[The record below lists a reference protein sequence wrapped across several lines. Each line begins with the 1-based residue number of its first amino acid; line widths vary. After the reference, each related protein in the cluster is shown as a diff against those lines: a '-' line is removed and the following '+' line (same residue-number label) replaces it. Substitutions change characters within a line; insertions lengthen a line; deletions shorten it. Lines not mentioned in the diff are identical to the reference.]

1 MKSLKFAPVL
11 PITHRALVPPS
22 RGSFSLKVHR
32 SSRRRFH
39 QPALAAPLLATS
51 ALALLPAGAAALG
64 GAQQG
69 LGQGSYD
76 VRAAAGAAAPA
87 APGAGARALARR
99 LGPEAVVRL
108 DPSTG
113 TPRQLTRTDGALTAR
128 SGAAPAEIALDFVR
142 DHEDVFGLG
151 AQELAALGSPEQAV
165 SPSGLRHLRWSQSF
179 KGIPVVGAGLRAAV
193 AADGRLVA
201 LGGAPLAD
209 AAVPTTTPKLSAA
222 EAVARV
228 RRDAG
233 AAAGGDA
240 RLVIFAADDGARLA
254 WKVRAD
260 ADSTH
265 RYSYVIDASSGAILK
280 RSNLVRAASGEA
292 TSVWSYA
299 PSDDTLTN
307 PRFQVGDDG
316 EGGWRPL
323 PRSFRDGWITAPGG
337 SRLQGE
343 NAHVFSDVDANDR
356 DDTLEEVAANA
367 VTPDPEALP
376 VWDYPF
382 RRVPGWSYCTVTFPC
397 SWTALY
403 EQTPTLGWKQNR
415 AQNAVQV
422 FWFLNTF
429 KEHLEAAPIGFDA
442 AWGNFSG
449 DDFVIGQANDGADG
463 SILVRYSDGRLATID
478 HHPDLDHLDNA
489 NMFTPPD
496 GESSVMQMYLFIGAL
511 RGGMPDANGGD
522 DASIVFHEYAHGLSS
537 RLVTD
542 DLGEQALN
550 APQAGAM
557 GEAWSDWYAMDYL
570 AGEGWQVDTAADGE
584 VLLSSYISGGTTGSL
599 REAAMDCRVGSA
611 DPACA
616 GGGFT
621 YADYGRV
628 IGDYGPEV
636 HADGEIWGQTLWD
649 LRDALIAAAVD
660 GGGTAADGIATARLL
675 VTEGMRLSPEE
686 PSFLDMRDAILAA
699 NVADETA
706 DEPTREA
713 RRALLWSVFAGRG
726 MGWYAET
733 LDGWDPAPV
742 ANFDLPPDESG
753 GPATVSGTVTDA
765 VTGAPL
771 AGATVRLPGPG
782 DAPSDET
789 DASGRYE
796 ITAAW
801 AGADPPRLT
810 AERNGYQRTSADPP
824 AIAPDGSTVVDL
836 ALRRNWALRSGG
848 ATVASATG
856 PDLSALR
863 CGPADAV
870 DGTSAYG
877 WGSYAPGYDGSLH
890 EQYGLPRVARGS
902 RRLVLKLPAAIDVS
916 RFAIDPGA
924 ICGDDDSA
932 SLAGFQL
939 ETSADGTSWRNA
951 LAATFGRAHN
961 HRLNE
966 LTPNAGTT
974 AGVRWVRL
982 TMLSAQG
989 GGSSG
994 THFMD
999 MAELA
1004 VFGAASRP
1012 VDPPDP
1018 PDPPIDP
1025 DPDPP
1030 VDPDP
1035 DPPVPVPDPP
1045 APTPPAPT
1053 PPAQPAPRGGEETPP
1068 ASGDETPRIEQAA
1081 VVLPKKR
1088 SLATLL
1094 GRKGLPLRLRAD
1106 KRVKVIATITLTA
1119 PTARKLRLTRQRTGV
1134 VAIAR
1139 LSNATVKAN
1148 RSTTLRVRIP
1158 RTTVAWLAR
1167 LKLRKL
1173 TFGVAILAT
1182 DADGKVTSKILRAT
1196 AKR

>member
-1 MKSLKFAPVL
+1 
-11 PITHRALVPPS
+11 
-22 RGSFSLKVHR
+22 
-32 SSRRRFH
+32 
-39 QPALAAPLLATS
+39 
-51 ALALLPAGAAALG
+51 
-64 GAQQG
+64 
-69 LGQGSYD
+69 
-76 VRAAAGAAAPA
+76 
-87 APGAGARALARR
+87 
-99 LGPEAVVRL
+99 
-108 DPSTG
+108 
-113 TPRQLTRTDGALTAR
+113 
-128 SGAAPAEIALDFVR
+128 
-142 DHEDVFGLG
+142 
-151 AQELAALGSPEQAV
+151 
-165 SPSGLRHLRWSQSF
+165 
-179 KGIPVVGAGLRAAV
+179 
-193 AADGRLVA
+193 
-201 LGGAPLAD
+201 PLAD
-209 AAVPTTTPKLSAA
+209 AAVPSTTPRLAA
-222 EAVARV
+222 PAAVARV

-233 AAAGGDA
+233 ASAGGDA

-254 WKVRAD
+254 WTVRAD

-265 RYSYVIDASSGAILK
+265 RYAYVIDANTGAILK

-307 PRFQVGDDG
+307 PRFQVGNDG
-316 EGGWRPL
+316 EGGWRGI
-323 PRSFRDGWITAPGG
+323 PRVFRDGWITAPHG

-343 NAHVFSDVDANDR
+343 NAHVFSDVDDDDR

-367 VTPDPEALP
+367 FLPDADETP

-382 RRVPGWSYCTVTFPC
+382 RRVPGWDYCTVMYPC

-415 AQNAVQV
+415 EQNAVQV

-442 AWGNFSG
+442 SWGNFSG
-449 DDFVIGQANDGADG
+449 DDYVIGQANDGADG

-489 NMFTPPD
+489 NMYTPPD
-496 GESSVMQMYLFIGAL
+496 GESPTMQMYLFIGAR

-522 DASIVFHEYAHGLSS
+522 DASIVFHEYTHGLSS
-537 RLVTD
+537 RLITD
-542 DLGEQALN
+542 DSGVQALN

-570 AGEGWQVDTAADGE
+570 AGEGWQVDTSAEGE
-584 VLLSSYISGGTTGSL
+584 VLLSSYISGGTTGAL
-599 REAAMDCRVGSA
+599 REAAMDCPVGSGDA
-611 DPACA
+611 ACA

-621 YADYGRV
+621 YADYGKV
-628 IGDYGPEV
+628 LDGYGPEV

-649 LRDALIAAAVD
+649 LRTALVDAAVT
-660 GGGTAADGIATARLL
+660 GGGTPADGIATARLL
-675 VTEGMRLSPEE
+675 VTEGMRLAPPE

-699 NVADETA
+699 NVADESA
-706 DEPTREA
+706 DEPTRAA
-713 RRALLWSVFAGRG
+713 RRELLWEVFAGRG
-726 MGWYAET
+726 MGYYAET
-733 LDGWDPAPV
+733 YDGWDPAPV
-742 ANFDLPPDESG
+742 ADFDLPPDESG
-753 GPATVSGTVTDA
+753 GPALLSGTVTD
-765 VTGAPL
+765 TGTGLPL

-782 DAPSDET
+782 APSDET
-789 DASGRYE
+789 DADGRYE
-796 ITAAW
+796 IPNAW
-801 AGADPPRLT
+801 AGADYPRLI
-810 AERNGYQRTSADPP
+810 AERNGYQRATVDPP
-824 AIAPDGSTVVDL
+824 AIAPDGSTVQDL
-836 ALRRNWALRSGG
+836 ELRRNWALTSGG
-848 ATVASATG
+848 GVVDSATG
-856 PDLSALR
+856 PDLTAMQ
-863 CGPADAV
+863 CGPVHAL

-877 WGSYAPGYDGSLH
+877 WGSYQPGYDGSLH

-902 RRLVLKLPAAIDVS
+902 RRLVLRLPAAVDVS

-932 SLAGFQL
+932 SLAGFQI
-939 ETSADGTSWRNA
+939 ETSADGTTWRNA

-966 LTPNAGTT
+966 LSPNAGTT

-994 THFMD
+994 TYFMD

-1004 VFGAASRP
+1004 VFGTATRP

-1018 PDPPIDP
+1018 PDPPDDPDPDPPDDP

-1030 VDPDP
+1030 VTPVT
-1035 DPPVPVPDPP
+1035 PPSEPPP
-1045 APTPPAPT
+1045 APPAPPADQT
-1053 PPAQPAPRGGEETPP
+1053 PRGGDAPP
-1068 ASGDETPRIEQAA
+1068 SADADKPKLEQAA

-1094 GRKGLPLRLRAD
+1094 GRKGLPLKLRAD

-1119 PTARKLRLTRQRTGV
+1119 PTARKLRLTRQRNGV

-1148 RSTTLRVRIP
+1148 RATTLRVKVP
-1158 RTTVAWLAR
+1158 RNTVVWLER

-1173 TFGVAILAT
+1173 DFGVAILAT
-1182 DADGKVTSKILRAT
+1182 DAQGNVTSRILKAT